1 MAPTTGYGMAQEREK
16 KKEPPIV
23 PAIRRQNRP
32 VTGKRTF
39 MSQERRISRRRRTP
53 LAGSRKYRILW
64 PMRHGH
70 SLQRFRHITEPSGTG
85 VAGRLFC
92 FPFRSPGVRLRT
104 PAFSLSSPSRDLL
117 LPKTVDTMMT
127 VSGATSHAADHSW
140 TTYLMRLARSRD
152 SSLDAYDMQ
161 CARACVAGAHGVGIL
176 LFWRS
181 PGKAPISS
189 GTMEAIDKRMPLF
202 PSC

>member
-1 MAPTTGYGMAQEREK
+1 MEIPLSALNALNG
-16 KKEPPIV
+16 
-23 PAIRRQNRP
+23 
-32 VTGKRTF
+32 TF
-39 MSQERRISRRRRTP
+39 DPHECMKNLRRIVCDP
-53 LAGSRKYRILW
+53 
-64 PMRHGH
+64 
-70 SLQRFRHITEPSGTG
+70 
-85 VAGRLFC
+85 
-92 FPFRSPGVRLRT
+92 FPDIDRVSVVCDEDGVRLRT